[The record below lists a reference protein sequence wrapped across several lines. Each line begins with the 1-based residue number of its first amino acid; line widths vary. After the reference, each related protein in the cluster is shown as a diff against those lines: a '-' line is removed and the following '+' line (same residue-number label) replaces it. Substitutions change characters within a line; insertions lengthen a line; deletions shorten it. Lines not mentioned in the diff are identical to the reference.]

1 MPVQGRAFLAL
12 ALLAA
17 PVQAPVQASAQPQ
30 LPVLDHIVVHKAART
45 MELYVGARV
54 VHVFRG
60 IQLGN
65 PVGAKRFQGDRRTPE
80 GHYRIDYGNGDS
92 AYRLSLHISYPAPA
106 DVARARAAGRSPGG
120 AVFIHGQPDD
130 RPRTGSG
137 SGRIAGDWTDGCIA
151 LADDEI
157 EALWRATPDGT
168 PIDIYP

>member
-1 MPVQGRAFLAL
+1 MKGRGRFAL

-17 PVQAPVQASAQPQ
+17 LAASAGHAQPQ

-54 VHVFRG
+54 VHVFHG
-60 IQLGN
+60 LQLGD
-65 PVGAKRFQGDRRTPE
+65 PRGPKRVQGDRRTPE

-92 AYRLSLHISYPAPA
+92 GYRLALHISYPTPA
-106 DVARARAAGRSPGG
+106 DVARARRLGRRPGG
-120 AVFIHGQPDD
+120 AVFIHGQPNDWEG
-130 RPRTGSG
+130 P
-137 SGRIAGDWTDGCIA
+137 GRAPGDWTDGCIA